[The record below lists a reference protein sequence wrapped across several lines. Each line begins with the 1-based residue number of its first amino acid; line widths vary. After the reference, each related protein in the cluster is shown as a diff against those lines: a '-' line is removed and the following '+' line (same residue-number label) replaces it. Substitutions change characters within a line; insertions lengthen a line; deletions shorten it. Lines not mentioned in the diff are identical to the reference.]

1 MYSLVYHASMFRV
14 CIYVQYFLEEETK
27 RLQTKKYIQELIK
40 QRPKLHEKELSRK
53 SVLNFDQ

>member
-1 MYSLVYHASMFRV
+1 MFRV